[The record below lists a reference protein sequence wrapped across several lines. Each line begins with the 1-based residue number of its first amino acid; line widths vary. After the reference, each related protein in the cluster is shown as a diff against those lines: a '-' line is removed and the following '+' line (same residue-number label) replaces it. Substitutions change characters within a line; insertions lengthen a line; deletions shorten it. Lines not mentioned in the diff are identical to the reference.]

1 MAAPAHQSIRRLTAD
16 EALRMVAAGIVG
28 EDEPVELL
36 DGLLVEMSPQGPVQS
51 EATANLA
58 DRLRVAYAGR
68 ARVREE
74 KPLSAG
80 THSLPEPDVAVARGQ
95 TGTYAVRHPT
105 GEDTILVVELAWTSQ
120 EEDRRKAAIYAA
132 ANVPAYWLVDLKARK
147 LELRTAP
154 EAGSYR
160 TQQVLGDGDSVS
172 LPELAERWSVRDLLP

>member
-1 MAAPAHQSIRRLTAD
+1 MAAPARESIRRLTAD
-16 EALRMVAAGIVG
+16 EALRMVAAGIVA

-36 DGLLVEMSPQGPVQS
+36 DGVLIETSPQGPVHS
-51 EATANLA
+51 EAKANLA

-80 THSLPEPDVAVARGQ
+80 KHSLPEPDIAVVRGQ
-95 TGTYAVRHPT
+95 TGTYATRHPT

-132 ANVPAYWLVDLKARK
+132 ANVPAYWLLDLKARK
-147 LELRTAP
+147 LELPTAA
-154 EAGSYR
+154 EGGAYR
-160 TQQVLGDGDSVS
+160 TVQVLAEGDFVS

>member
-1 MAAPAHQSIRRLTAD
+1 MTAPAQQSIRRLTAD

-36 DGLLVEMSPQGPVQS
+36 DGVLIEMSPQGPVHS

-80 THSLPEPDVAVARGQ
+80 KHSLPEPDVAVVRGQ
-95 TGTYAVRHPT
+95 TGTYATRHPT

-120 EEDRRKAAIYAA
+120 EEERRKAAIYAA
-132 ANVPAYWLVDLKARK
+132 ANVPAYWLLDLKARK

-154 EAGSYR
+154 EGDSYR
-160 TQQVLGDGDSVS
+160 TVQVLGESDSVS
-172 LPELAERWSVRDLLP
+172 LPELAERWPVRNLLP